1 MALPQ
6 RTVTLGVATGVALV
20 TVVVTLVRDPDAFE
34 SPGRLLLGWA
44 LIAVGC
50 SALLWRRRWPV
61 PVAVVTLLCCAA
73 YFPVSPV
80 DLPLLLLAFAYAL
93 YTVAARGHLAAAVA
107 LAVVTLL
114 ATVYVEQE
122 VTRGERHVDDPAIFL
137 MAGWFVGVIA
147 IGQAHR
153 AHRAY
158 LREVEQRIR
167 AAEREKDVRARQSAT
182 EERLRIARELH
193 DVLGHNISLINVQ
206 AGAALHRHSKRPRG
220 PEELVPALEAIRDSS
235 KDALR
240 ELRATL
246 GVLRQADGG
255 EGGEGAP
262 VTPVAG
268 IERIE
273 ELTARAR
280 AAGLDVRTTV
290 EDAALGL
297 PPQVSLAVYRIVQ
310 ESLTNVARHARA
322 HTAVVGVRRDGDNVV
337 VRIEDDGQG
346 AAPGA
351 EGSGISGMTE
361 RARALGG
368 ELTALDTGSGF
379 LVEARIPAGGGA

>member
-6 RTVTLGVATGVALV
+6 RTVTFAVGAGVALV
-20 TVVVTLVRDPDAFE
+20 TVVGTLVRDRDAYE

-50 SALLWRRRWPV
+50 SALVWRRRWPV

-73 YFPVSPV
+73 YFPVSTV
-80 DLPLLLLAFAYAL
+80 DLPVLLLAYAYAL
-93 YTVAARGHLAAAVA
+93 YTVAAQGHLASAIT
-107 LAVVTLL
+107 LAVVTMLS
-114 ATVYVEQE
+114 TVYVEQV
-122 VTRGERHVDDPAIFL
+122 VTSGERHVDDAAIFL

-153 AHRAY
+153 THQAY
-158 LREVEQRIR
+158 LREVEQRVR

-246 GVLRQADGG
+246 GVLRQVDG
-255 EGGEGAP
+255 EDGAP
-262 VTPVAG
+262 VTPTAG
-268 IERIE
+268 IERLD

-280 AAGLDVRTTV
+280 AAGLDIRTTV
-290 EDAALGL
+290 EGAAQEL
-297 PPQVSLAVYRIVQ
+297 PPQVSLAAYRIVQ
-310 ESLTNVARHARA
+310 ESLTNVARHAQAR
-322 HTAVVGVRRDGDNVV
+322 TAVVTVRCDGDNVV
-337 VRIEDDGQG
+337 VRIEDDGRG
-346 AAPGA
+346 SAPGA
-351 EGSGISGMTE
+351 EGSGINGMAE

-368 ELTALDTGSGF
+368 ELTAVDTGSGF
-379 LVEARIPAGGGA
+379 RVEARIPVGGGA

>member
-6 RTVTLGVATGVALV
+6 RTVTLGVAAGVALV
-20 TVVVTLVRDPDAFE
+20 TVVVTLVRAPGVFE
-34 SPGRLLLGWA
+34 SPDRLLLGWA

-80 DLPLLLLAFAYAL
+80 DLPLLLLPFAYAL
-93 YTVAARGHLAAAVA
+93 YTVAARGHLAAAVT

-114 ATVYVEQE
+114 TTVYVEQE
-122 VTRGERHVDDPAIFL
+122 VTRGERHVDDAAIFL

-193 DVLGHNISLINVQ
+193 DVLGHNISLVNVQ

-246 GVLRQADGG
+246 GVLRRADGG

-273 ELTARAR
+273 ELTAAAGRGAR
-280 AAGLDVRTTV
+280 RPYDRGGRGTGAAAAGLARRLPHRPGVADERGPSRPGAHGCRRR
-290 EDAALGL
+290 AA
-297 PPQVSLAVYRIVQ
+297 RR
-310 ESLTNVARHARA
+310 RH
-322 HTAVVGVRRDGDNVV
+322 VV

-368 ELTALDTGSGF
+368 D
-379 LVEARIPAGGGA
+379 

>member
-1 MALPQ
+1 M
-6 RTVTLGVATGVALV
+6 
-20 TVVVTLVRDPDAFE
+20 
-34 SPGRLLLGWA
+34 
-44 LIAVGC
+44 
-50 SALLWRRRWPV
+50 

-93 YTVAARGHLAAAVA
+93 YTVAAQGHLAAAIT
-107 LAVVTLL
+107 LAVVTMLS
-114 ATVYVEQE
+114 TVYAEQV
-122 VTRGERHVDDPAIFL
+122 VTRGERHVDDAAIFL

-153 AHRAY
+153 THRAY

-167 AAEREKDVRARQSAT
+167 AAEREKDVRARQSGT

-246 GVLRQADGG
+246 GVLRQVDDA
-255 EGGEGAP
+255 EGAP
-262 VTPVAG
+262 VTPTAG
-268 IERIE
+268 IEQIE

-290 EDAALGL
+290 EDAAQGL
-297 PPQVSLAVYRIVQ
+297 PPQVSLAAYRIVQ

-322 HTAVVGVRRDGDNVV
+322 HTAVVTVRRDGDNVV

-351 EGSGISGMTE
+351 EGSGINGMAE

-379 LVEARIPAGGGA
+379 LVEARIPLGGDA

>member
-6 RTVTLGVATGVALV
+6 RTVPVAVAVCVALV
-20 TVVVTLVRDPDAFE
+20 TVVGTLVRDRDSFD

-61 PVAVVTLLCCAA
+61 PVAVATLLCCAA
-73 YFPVSPV
+73 YFPLSAV
-80 DLPLLLLAFAYAL
+80 DLPILLLAFAYAL
-93 YTVAARGHLAAAVA
+93 YTVAAQGHLAAAIA
-107 LAVVTLL
+107 LAVVTMLS
-114 ATVYVEQE
+114 TVYVEQV

-147 IGQAHR
+147 VGQANR
-153 AHRAY
+153 THRAY
-158 LREVEQRIR
+158 LREVEQRVR

-246 GVLRQADGG
+246 GVLRQVDD
-255 EGGEGAP
+255 GEGAP
-262 VTPVAG
+262 VAPVAG
-268 IERIE
+268 IEQIG
-273 ELTARAR
+273 ELAARAR

-290 EDAALGL
+290 EDAAQGL
-297 PPQVSLAVYRIVQ
+297 PPQVSLAAYRIVQ

-322 HTAVVGVRRDGDNVV
+322 HTAVVTVRRDGDNVV

-351 EGSGISGMTE
+351 EGSGINGMTE

-379 LVEARIPAGGGA
+379 LVEARIPVGGSE